1 MDGYIYIIY
10 NGQQLFRQNNA
21 RPCYYYMDYC
31 FKIIH
36 CRINFT
42 VHCFIIMKK
51 NYDKMYSSY
60 ISMLYK
66 DNVTATY
73 LHYKSKSILEVT
85 EPQNYKKSLQVLL
98 SSYLHGTSH
107 NDQLQKIFF
116 YQFPVHIQQDKFMCC
131 KQDHATCKM
140 PDGCKI
146 QVQDYSLSK
155 NKKCSSIQ

>member
-66 DNVTATY
+66 NNVTATY

-107 NDQLQKIFF
+107 NDQLQKNFF
-116 YQFPVHIQQDKFMCC
+116 FINFLSIYSRTNSCAVNRIMQ
-131 KQDHATCKM
+131 HAKCLM
-140 PDGCKI
+140 VVRYECKI
-146 QVQDYSLSK
+146 TV
-155 NKKCSSIQ
+155 